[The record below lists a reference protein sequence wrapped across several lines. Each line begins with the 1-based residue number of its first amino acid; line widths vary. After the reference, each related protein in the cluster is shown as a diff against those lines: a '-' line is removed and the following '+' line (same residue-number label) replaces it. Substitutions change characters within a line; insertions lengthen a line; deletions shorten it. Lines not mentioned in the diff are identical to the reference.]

1 MRALLI
7 VFLIAAGAGCAPAAN
22 RDTLTKE
29 VLQADPA
36 FQKVLDRYRDV
47 VNRVQTLDRE
57 LALKR
62 ATIEQNIAKLRQ
74 ELLATAA
81 SVKSKTAEL
90 KKRIEPELERLALAL
105 SMAWEELR
113 AKQAQRA
120 SLGRSIS
127 RLKKTVKDAGS
138 GLSPAERSRHEAQME
153 EMARDASRL
162 DQEMAALKQHM
173 RLLKTKLVLLKL

>member
-7 VFLIAAGAGCAPAAN
+7 VLLMAAGTGCGSAN
-22 RDTLTKE
+22 REALTKE

-36 FQKVLDRYRDV
+36 FQKVLDRHREAL
-47 VNRVQTLDRE
+47 NRIQTLDRE

-62 ATIEQNIAKLRQ
+62 ATIEQSIAKLRQ
-74 ELLATAA
+74 ELLAAAA

-90 KKRIEPELERLALAL
+90 KKRIEPERERLALAL
-105 SMAWEELR
+105 SMAGEELR
-113 AKQAQRA
+113 AKRAQRA

-127 RLKKTVKDAGS
+127 RLKKAVKDVNS
-138 GLSPAERSRHEAQME
+138 GLSPEERSRHEAQTN

-162 DQEMAALKQHM
+162 DQELAALQQHM
-173 RLLKTKLVLLKL
+173 RLLKTKLVLIKL